1 MSKKQN
7 GPGKS
12 YRKGMSLVEAV
23 NKFSDEK
30 EAERWF
36 VQTRWPDG
44 LVCVFCGSLDDVYEV
59 KSRKPQAVTDAE
71 PATNISA
78 SRRTL

>member
-1 MSKKQN
+1 MSNKQS

-23 NKFSDEK
+23 QKFSDEQ

-36 VQTRWPDG
+36 VETRCPM
-44 LVCVFCGSLDDVYEV
+44 
-59 KSRKPQAVTDAE
+59 A
-71 PATNISA
+71 
-78 SRRTL
+78 